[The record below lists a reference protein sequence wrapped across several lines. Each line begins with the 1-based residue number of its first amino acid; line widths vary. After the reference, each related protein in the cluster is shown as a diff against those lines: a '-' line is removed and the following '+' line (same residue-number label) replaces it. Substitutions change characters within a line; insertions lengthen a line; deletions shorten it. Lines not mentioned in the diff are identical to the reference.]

1 MVVLEDHPRPP
12 APHGGQEGDTV
23 PDLYNGVTWT
33 VSAADLSKDSGWEN
47 PVPAG
52 STDYSVS
59 VSNVIRR
66 ESRYHR
72 GSCCHLQ
79 PGRRP
84 PPHHLVGVQF

>member
-1 MVVLEDHPRPP
+1 MMVVLEDHPRPP
-12 APHGGQEGDTV
+12 APHGGQEGHAV

-59 VSNVIRR
+59 VPNVIRR
-66 ESRYHR
+66 KSRYHR
-72 GSCCHLQ
+72 GSCCHL
-79 PGRRP
+79 
-84 PPHHLVGVQF
+84 